1 VWPGA
6 VRLRAK
12 REPDRAILLSTDDTP
27 GTWWHLT
34 RTGIDDAGLPGGYEA
49 VIEGWFGQPFAD
61 EKAAVAFLVAQVK
74 ASDLTTT
81 AMCARTAPRHA
92 DELGRSLFSHY
103 YFSVRDDD
111 HGKD

>member
-1 VWPGA
+1 VPSANLIG
-6 VRLRAK
+6 R
-12 REPDRAILLSTDDTP
+12 ILLSTDDTP

-74 ASDLTTT
+74 ASDLNDNGYV
-81 AMCARTAPRHA
+81 CAYRLPGTRTS
-92 DELGRSLFSHY
+92 LGDPLFSHY